1 MDNRHLSKAIRTDNK
16 EWITGYYLLYEGK
29 HWIFNEDMEHSY
41 VVDPETVCKHTGH
54 PNNLFE
60 GDEVKSDYGAYGF
73 VMWNEDECQ
82 YVIQLEFF
90 NQIDIPLFKTDDWK
104 PTGRNIHDLPKEAA
118 KHFDSI
124 EVSQD
129 VNNQVDKTIEKLEGG
144 KK

>member
-1 MDNRHLSKAIRTDNK
+1 MDRHLSKAIRTGNK
-16 EWITGYYLLYEGK
+16 EWVTGFFYIDYEK
-29 HWIFNEDMEHSY
+29 EAWVFDKEKDWSY
-41 VVDPETVCKHTGH
+41 EVDIKTVCRHTGH

-82 YVIQLEFF
+82 YVIQIEFF

-129 VNNQVDKTIEKLEGG
+129 VKNQVDKTVESIERGNK
-144 KK
+144 